1 MRTGNGMSDVVQMQ
15 TGNVT
20 RADETRPAHNKTRET
35 TAKPAD
41 GSVPVKD
48 ETRLTAGGELLANA
62 LNVSDV
68 RSAKVDA
75 LREAISS
82 GNYSVPSSMVADKVF
97 DSMIK
102 P

>member
-1 MRTGNGMSDVVQMQ
+1 MRTGNGISDVVQIQ
-15 TGNVT
+15 AGNAT
-20 RADETRPAHNKTRET
+20 RAEETRPAQNKTREM
-35 TAKPAD
+35 AKSAD

-48 ETRLTAGGELLANA
+48 ETRLTTGGELLANA
-62 LNVSDV
+62 LNMSDV

-82 GNYSVPSSMVADKVF
+82 GSYSVPSSMVADKVF